1 MSIEQIHGNLKG
13 LKSSQIKQ
21 LKKLYH
27 QNQPRDLA
35 TTPEFAQRIAAIST
49 EINQAVSA
57 YINRRG
63 QVIRVGVGNPR
74 QTQIPP
80 LELPRYG
87 AKRLSGIRCVTT
99 ALKSEPPNKPTLT
112 AMVLQR
118 LDALVTLTLTG
129 SGFQRRGGGAT
140 GYVESAY
147 LAHLA
152 PESDRAAATENDE
165 GMYWTISPP
174 LSLDILTKQDFLNL
188 VEGLEEEFEREY
200 VAQQVDSSHQRVVVV
215 GLMTADLSLEQFEA
229 GLAEV
234 TRLVDTAG
242 GEVLQT
248 ITQRRSRPHPQT
260 VIGAG
265 KVEEIAIAVQ
275 TVGASLVTFDQDLS
289 PAQARNLEQQIGV
302 RVIDRTELILD
313 IFAQRARSRAGKLQ
327 VELAQ
332 LEYLLPRLVGRG
344 EAMSRLGGGI
354 GTRGP
359 GETKLETE
367 RRRIQKRVSRLQQE
381 VNQLQSHRS
390 RMRQQRQKQEVPT
403 VAVVGYTNA
412 GKSTLLNHLTN
423 ADIYAEDQLFA
434 TLDPTTRRLSVP
446 IQEELQTVLLTDTV
460 GFIRELPP
468 SLIDAFRATL
478 EEVSEADA
486 ILHVVD
492 LSHPAWKSQIQS
504 VSQILEEMPITP
516 PDSLLVFNKL
526 DQVDNET
533 LTEAKDSFPSAVFI
547 SAQKRLGLETLREKI
562 GKMIENI

>member
-1 MSIEQIHGNLKG
+1 MSIETIYGNLKG
-13 LKSSQIKQ
+13 LKASEIKQ
-21 LKKLYH
+21 LKRLYH
-27 QNQPRDLA
+27 QGQPRDRA
-35 TTPEFAQRIAAIST
+35 TTPEFAQRLAAIST
-49 EINQAVSA
+49 DINQSVSV

-74 QTQIPP
+74 DTQIPP

-87 AKRLSGIRCVTT
+87 AKRLSGIRCITT
-99 ALKSEPPNKPTLT
+99 SLKSEPPKQPSLT

-118 LDALVTLTLTG
+118 LDLLVTLTLTG

-147 LAHLA
+147 LAHLT
-152 PESDRAAATENDE
+152 PETDPNREE
-165 GMYWTISPP
+165 GLHWTVSPP
-174 LSLDILTKQDFLNL
+174 LSLDALTQQDFLNL

-215 GLMTADLSLEQFEA
+215 GLMTADISPQQFQD

-242 GEVLQT
+242 GEVLEVVK
-248 ITQRRSRPHPQT
+248 QRRSRPHPQT

-275 TVGASLVTFDQDLS
+275 TLGASVVAFDQDLT
-289 PAQARNLEQQIGV
+289 PAQARNLEQKIGV

-313 IFAQRARSRAGKLQ
+313 IFAQRARTRAGKLQ

-332 LEYLLPRLVGRG
+332 LEYLLPRLVGKG

-412 GKSTLLNHLTN
+412 GKSTLLNNLTN
-423 ADIYAEDQLFA
+423 SDIYAEDQLFA
-434 TLDPTTRRLSVP
+434 TLDPTTRRLNVP
-446 IQEELQTVLLTDTV
+446 HNGDSQTILLTDTV
-460 GFIRELPP
+460 GFIKELPP

-486 ILHVVD
+486 MLHVVD
-492 LSHPAWKSQIQS
+492 LSHQAWESQIQA
-504 VSQILEEMPITP
+504 VSNILSDLPLVP
-516 PDSLLVFNKL
+516 PESLLVFNKI
-526 DQVDNET
+526 DQVDSDT
-533 LTEAKDSFPSAVFI
+533 LAEAKKNYPDSVFI

-562 GKMIENI
+562 GMMISHC